1 MSTAILRLFSDCSGN
16 LRVVNVQRSPELQVL
31 ETQLTMEQL
40 HDVAG
45 LATRP
50 LRVMFTY
57 DPADPFAVTMTA
69 HGVPAPVR
77 WTFSR
82 ELLTEGV
89 YEPTGDGD
97 VHVWPCLS
105 PCGEAVVIVEL
116 CSPAGGTLLQFPTR
130 SVQEFVTSAELA
142 VPRGREQVDVDAWLE
157 QLLAG

>member
-1 MSTAILRLFSDCSGN
+1 MDSKLTTTATMA
-16 LRVVNVQRSPELQVL
+16 VQIDTINAEEDHTL
-31 ETQLTMEQL
+31 
-40 HDVAG
+40 VAEF
-45 LATRP
+45 
-50 LRVMFTY
+50 VY
-57 DPADPFAVTMTA
+57 DPDDACAVTMVLQTQS
-69 HGVPAPVR
+69 GPVH
-77 WTFSR
+77 WTFAR
-82 ELLTEGV
+82 ELLADGQ

-130 SVQEFVTSAELA
+130 SVQEFVTSAEQA